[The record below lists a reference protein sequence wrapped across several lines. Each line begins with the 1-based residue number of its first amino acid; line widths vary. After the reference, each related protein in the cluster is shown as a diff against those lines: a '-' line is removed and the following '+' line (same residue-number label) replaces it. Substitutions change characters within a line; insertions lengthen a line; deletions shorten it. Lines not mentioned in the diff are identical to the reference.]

1 MVKGQIGKENIHQ
14 MLNDAELMERHRLD
28 CEGIMAFLI
37 RDVLAFPTQ
46 CKIKSGHNANII

>member
-37 RDVLAFPTQ
+37 RDVLAIPTQ
-46 CKIKSGHNANII
+46 CNNARN